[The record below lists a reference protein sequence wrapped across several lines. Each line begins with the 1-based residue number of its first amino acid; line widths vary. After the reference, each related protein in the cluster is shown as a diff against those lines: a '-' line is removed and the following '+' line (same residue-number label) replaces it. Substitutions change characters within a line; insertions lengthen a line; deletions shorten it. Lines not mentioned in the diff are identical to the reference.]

1 MTKPSPICPIDAS
14 DCATAGAC
22 ARRCCKST
30 GATLLDLLMD
40 GVRPA
45 THFVGFRDP
54 QQWENAVRVFG
65 EPDVTHYVW
74 DQRAAREIAPAIDRV
89 VFARYHDA
97 EPSPYNYDDSNEPDD
112 PAAKERLT

>member
-1 MTKPSPICPIDAS
+1 MKPNPICPTDAE
-14 DCATAGAC
+14 DCTTRGTC
-22 ARRCCKST
+22 AERCRKQT
-30 GATLLDLLMD
+30 GATLLDLTLE

-65 EPDVTHYVW
+65 EPDVIHYVW

-89 VFARYHDA
+89 VFARYQDA
-97 EPSPYNYDDSNEPDD
+97 EPSPYSYDDSNEPDV
-112 PAAKERLT
+112 PAARER